1 MFTKGFKKKQKREAD
16 QDEQTPANE
25 MMNGPALRNVSGS
38 DKVAAAGG
46 SLLQAPKAPSN
57 GMRAGLKTMSSPK
70 RVTPDLSPY
79 GAPKGASG
87 VTGVSNSHPFQHS
100 YGKFG
105 RRPRQALKSF
115 TRLKKGM

>member
-1 MFTKGFKKKQKREAD
+1 MFASAFRKMAMSGL
-16 QDEQTPANE
+16 PAA
-25 MMNGPALRNVSGS
+25 P
-38 DKVAAAGG
+38 
-46 SLLQAPKAPSN
+46 QAPKAPTR
-57 GMRAGLKTMSSPK
+57 GLRTGLKQMSAPK

-105 RRPRQALKSF
+105 RRPRAALKSF
-115 TRLKKGM
+115 TRLKRGF